1 MTGMLAPRSVDLRV
15 QVARG
20 DRVRE
25 LPGGQYEVDGVAGVV
40 GVLEYA
46 AGELGPGSGPRAEY
60 VGPEVLFDAASLET
74 LRGAPVIVS
83 NGHEPVGVGQP
94 GNRLV
99 AGSVSA
105 VEPRH
110 ESGELAVRVRYWSP
124 EGVEA
129 AKAGQSQLSL
139 YYDAEYEPGPG
150 VAPDGTRYDGR
161 QTSRRYNHLAQVD
174 AARAGR
180 RASLRFDGG
189 PRSMIRLIHNGQTYE
204 VPEYIAGACRHH
216 AIEPGDGETR
226 GDLETATIT
235 ISMDGED
242 DTTLTLPRGMI
253 DRWLAELGAM
263 DTPPEAPEVIEEESV
278 EEVGD
283 MDPEKMPPARGD
295 ADVQAAIE
303 AHLARRDAI
312 AAERRAAE
320 RQCRPLLPESY
331 DYDEAADVHAVRADA
346 VASVDDRRAAKARD
360 LAAKARSG
368 DLRAA
373 GRLEQMIE
381 DLTTTARGDAE
392 PQGTIKIASGGSDTT
407 QYFAASAWRLAQ

>member
-1 MTGMLAPRSVDLRV
+1 MHAGAMRSVGLRV
-15 QVARG
+15 RVARG

-40 GVLEYA
+40 GVLEYG
-46 AGELGPGSGPRAEY
+46 AGELGPGAPARAEY
-60 VGPEVLFDAASLET
+60 VPPEVLFDPASLET
-74 LRGAPVIVS
+74 LQGAPVIVS

-110 ESGELAVRVRYWSP
+110 ESGELGVRVRYWSP

-139 YYDAEYEPGPG
+139 YYDADYQAGAG

-174 AARAGR
+174 QARAGR

-189 PRSMIRLIHNGQTYE
+189 PRPMFKIQHDGQTHE
-204 VPEYIAGACRHH
+204 VPEYIVGACRHH
-216 AIEPGDGETR
+216 AIEDGDGSTR

-235 ISMDGED
+235 ITMDGED
-242 DTTLTLPRGMI
+242 DTTLMLPKGMI

-263 DTPPEAPEVIEEESV
+263 DQPPEAPEIMEEEI
-278 EEVGD
+278 EVGD
-283 MDPEKMPPARGD
+283 MAGEEKPAEDMPRGD
-295 ADVQAAIE
+295 AIQEAI
-303 AHLARRDAI
+303 ATALARRDAI
-312 AAERRAAE
+312 AAERRDAE
-320 RQCRPLLPESY
+320 RVCRALLPASY
-331 DYDEAADVHAVRADA
+331 DYDDAADVHAVRADA
-346 VASVDDRRAAKARD
+346 VASADERSAAKARD
-360 LAAKARSG
+360 LADKARKG
-368 DLRAA
+368 DQRAA
-373 GRLEQMIE
+373 GRLEGLVDAIVS
-381 DLTTTARGDAE
+381 TPRGDAE
-392 PQGTIKIASGGSDTT
+392 PAGTITTKSGGAGNPTDFA
-407 QYFAASAWRLAQ
+407 FAAWRIAE